1 MKFQVGGVAPKE
13 MDVQPEYQ
21 TILCITLAHGDFHCK
36 YTQPDF

>member
-21 TILCITLAHGDFHCK
+21 TILCITLAR
-36 YTQPDF
+36 